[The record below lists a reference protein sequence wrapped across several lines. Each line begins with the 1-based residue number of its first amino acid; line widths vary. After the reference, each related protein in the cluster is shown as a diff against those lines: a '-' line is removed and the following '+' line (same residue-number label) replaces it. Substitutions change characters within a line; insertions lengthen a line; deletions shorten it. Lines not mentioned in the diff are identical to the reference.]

1 MRTPR
6 RTPCEMIS
14 IFGSALWL
22 LSVMQRL
29 SSWRKRVLPSSQAA
43 LPRTATQLPVL
54 SGSWRPLTSNSNGR
68 GNRYLVRRAASSNTY
83 SIYVFDLRTSLT
95 WRCDF
100 FSQLE
105 RNTYLNDLRAGG
117 TKTWPSILVH
127 VPDPKQ
133 APCELL

>member
-1 MRTPR
+1 
-6 RTPCEMIS
+6 MIS

-29 SSWRKRVLPSSQAA
+29 SSWTKRALRSSQVAP
-43 LPRTATQLPVL
+43 LKTATQSPAL
-54 SGSWRPLTSNSNGR
+54 SGSWRHLTSNSSGR
-68 GNRYLVRRAASSNTY
+68 GSRYLVRHAASSNTY
-83 SIYVFDLRTSLT
+83 AIYVYDLRTSLT

-117 TKTWPSILVH
+117 TQTWPSILVH

-133 APCELL
+133 TPCELL